1 MMPKEPV
8 ENARENH
15 ASESKRSNDI
25 GGCVF
30 KSARGVIIENQSET
44 AHQVIKP
51 SSYKLGI
58 FHWLIKK
65 TGNMNVPIR

>member
-15 ASESKRSNDI
+15 ASESKREYDL

-30 KSARGVIIENQSET
+30 KSAREYNGNQSE
-44 AHQVIKP
+44 P
-51 SSYKLGI
+51 
-58 FHWLIKK
+58 
-65 TGNMNVPIR
+65 PP